1 MLPVLIVIVIL
12 MNMLLNDIYLCKTL
26 LYLICN
32 LGFGL
37 VVKRNINENSHNLLD
52 PINNSIE

>member
-26 LYLICN
+26 LYSICN

-37 VVKRNINENSHNLLD
+37 VVKRNINENNHNLLD
-52 PINNSIE
+52 PINNLIE